1 MSNQDPNE
9 LARDLKSDDR
19 TAFRKL
25 FESFTRPLVAVA
37 FRYTLDWE
45 AARDLTQ
52 ETWIKVYEN
61 IERYDPSRPFK
72 GWLYSIHRN
81 CCISYLRSPA
91 FRYEST
97 ARKASI
103 EPTQIPSR
111 ASDPC
116 KPVEASEF
124 SVMLRKAMLK
134 LTDSQRAVFT
144 MVDIEQNS
152 RKDAAEMLGMN
163 GSTLRVTLRNARL
176 KLAGMIRK
184 WEESL

>member
-1 MSNQDPNE
+1 MSDQDPNE
-9 LARDLKSDDR
+9 LARDLKSGDR
-19 TAFRKL
+19 AAFRKL
-25 FESFTRPLVAVA
+25 VESFTRPLVAVA

-45 AARDLTQ
+45 TARDLTQ
-52 ETWIKVYEN
+52 ETWIKVHEN

-72 GWLYSIHRN
+72 AWLYSIHRN
-81 CCISYLRSPA
+81 RCMSYLRSAA
-91 FRYEST
+91 FRHESMG
-97 ARKASI
+97 AKAPVEYS
-103 EPTQIPSR
+103 QIPSR

-116 KPVEASEF
+116 KTVEVSEF

-144 MVDIEQNS
+144 AVDIEQNS
-152 RKDAAEMLGMN
+152 QNDAAEILGMN